1 MTDWTSLFAR
11 HVATLVERYTEGL
24 ALAGY
29 HGVLIPAGSPDRRFQ
44 DDQDYPF
51 WGSPFFRQWV
61 PSRGAPESM
70 LIFVPGETAQLV
82 HYQPRDYWHVAPEPA
97 EAFWANAL
105 DIKVIDSPDQLRDC
119 LPQDLSS
126 FALLGYEDDRFSSWG
141 LGAVNPPELMHYL
154 IWMRAYKTPYE
165 QACMREANRIAAHA
179 HQAAADAFH
188 EGLSEFDIHLR
199 YLAASR
205 HRECELPYGNIV
217 ALNEHGA
224 VLHYDDYDREPPAE
238 RRAFLIDA
246 GASFRNYHADITR
259 TYAAG
264 KGDFAD
270 MVERMNTEQLGIID
284 EIQMGMSYG
293 ALHDAMHRRIAG
305 MLSDFDIVRLPAEAV
320 YDRGYSRTFFPH
332 GLGHLIGLQTH
343 DVGGWLTD
351 PDGPQVG
358 RHPDY
363 PALRL
368 QRTIE
373 TDMLFTIEPGLY
385 FIDQLLGEHEGN
397 ADFNWPRIESLKP
410 FGGIRIEDTV
420 LVKDGDTENFTR
432 PFLTSKH

>member
-1 MTDWTSLFAR
+1 MTDWTSLFSQ
-11 HVATLVERYTEGL
+11 HVAALVERYTEGL
-24 ALAGY
+24 ALAGF
-29 HGVLIPAGSPDRRFQ
+29 HGVLIPAGSSDRRFQ

-51 WGSPFFRQWV
+51 WGNPFFRQWV
-61 PSRGAPESM
+61 PSRGASESM
-70 LIFVPGETAQLV
+70 LLFVPGETLQLV
-82 HYQPRDYWHVAPEPA
+82 HYQPHDYWHVVPEPA
-97 EAFWANAL
+97 ESFWANTL
-105 DIKVIDSPDQLRDC
+105 DIKVINDPDQLRDC
-119 LPQDLSS
+119 LPQDLSR
-126 FALLGYEDDRFSSWG
+126 FALLGCGDARFDRWG
-141 LGAVNPPELMHYL
+141 AGAVNPPELLHYL
-154 IWMRAYKTPYE
+154 TWMRAYKTPYE

-205 HRECELPYGNIV
+205 QRESELPYGNIV

-238 RRAFLIDA
+238 RHAFLIDA

-259 TYAAG
+259 TYAAE

-270 MVERMNTEQLGIID
+270 MVERMNAEQLGIIGD
-284 EIQMGMSYG
+284 IRVGMSY
-293 ALHDAMHRRIAG
+293 ADLHDGVHRRIAG
-305 MLSDFDIVRLPAEAV
+305 MLSDFDIVRLSAEAI
-320 YDRGYSRTFFPH
+320 YDRGYTRTFFPH

-343 DVGGWLTD
+343 DVGGWLTG
-351 PDGPQVG
+351 PDGAQVG

-373 TDMLFTIEPGLY
+373 PDMLFTIEPGLY
-385 FIDQLLGEHEGN
+385 FIDQLLVEHEGN
-397 ADFNWPRIESLKP
+397 TDFNWARIEALKQ
-410 FGGIRIEDTV
+410 FGGVRIEDTV
-420 LVKDGDTENFTR
+420 LVENEDIKNLTR
-432 PFLTSKH
+432 PFF